1 MREGREES
9 NVERERE
16 RERERIGREERKK
29 KIIFLI

>member
-9 NVERERE
+9 NVERE